1 MHEKE
6 PFSGSEVSQD
16 NLSLR
21 KGSSFARTTPDLV
34 HAVNNTSA
42 PEITFY
48 NKKTRV
54 SQFVCEIGRMM
65 EKKKRDNVSATNLHR
80 DRRKRSSDSQEEKK
94 NDYSYQQTAKL
105 ALAAPDTNVGTD
117 PLGCIWQ
124 LN

>member
-21 KGSSFARTTPDLV
+21 KGSSFARTTPDPV
-34 HAVNNTSA
+34 HAVNDTSA

-65 EKKKRDNVSATNLHR
+65 EKKKEGQRFGDKLAQRQTQAKFRLT
-80 DRRKRSSDSQEEKK
+80 RRKKK
-94 NDYSYQQTAKL
+94 
-105 ALAAPDTNVGTD
+105 
-117 PLGCIWQ
+117 
-124 LN
+124 

>member
-6 PFSGSEVSQD
+6 PFSCSEVSQD

-21 KGSSFARTTPDLV
+21 KGSSFARTTPDPV

-65 EKKKRDNVSATNLHR
+65 EEKKRGTTFQRQTCTETDASQVQTHKKK
-80 DRRKRSSDSQEEKK
+80 KK

-117 PLGCIWQ
+117 PLGWI
-124 LN
+124 